1 MVSMLTLSVEVCGFQ
16 LWSGQTKDYIIG
28 ICSFSAKQRLA
39 WYEDNVS
46 EWSNMSISRLL
57 FQWASNIKILTK
69 HVDLVQKQTSFYKK
83 ILWKICF
90 FYQFVLHITSIL
102 NKTIQYLDLKFCFV
116 LKIKFDFVD
125 FIRMF
130 LIFMVSGGVTIQ
142 AILYPNY
149 PLGTELLKRV
159 LTRPLFAMFL
169 TQIGDLDG

>member
-1 MVSMLTLSVEVCGFQ
+1 M
-16 LWSGQTKDYIIG
+16 KDLYFI
-28 ICSFSAKQRLA
+28 
-39 WYEDNVS
+39 
-46 EWSNMSISRLL
+46 
-57 FQWASNIKILTK
+57 
-69 HVDLVQKQTSFYKK
+69 
-83 ILWKICF
+83 
-90 FYQFVLHITSIL
+90 YQCVLHITS

-116 LKIKFDFVD
+116 LKIKFDFVA

-149 PLGTELLKRV
+149 PLGADLIKRV